1 VKILFFMRST
11 VYVRN
16 FESTLRMLAD
26 RGHDVVVVADPHRTH
41 LIDRIRRES
50 RRLRYVP
57 GLRVPFN
64 RWSFLGAE
72 IRRALD
78 YLRYLEPEYAS
89 ATKLRQRAQRKAPK
103 LLTALLQSPL
113 ARSPIGRPLLRRVLR
128 QCDRAI
134 PRDPAVDAF
143 IRPHDPDLV
152 LVTPLVEPGSPQ
164 SDIVRSAR
172 ALKVPAGLCA
182 YSWDNLTNKGL
193 IHDTLGLITVWVRAM
208 ADEATTLH
216 DVQRTAVRITGA
228 AAYDHWFSW
237 RPRDSRDSF
246 CARVGLAIHAPYL
259 LYLCSSKFISHD
271 ELPFIRRWV
280 TGIRDASRALRDVSV
295 LVQPTKAMHRS

>member
-1 VKILFFMRST
+1 VKLLFFMRST

-89 ATKLRQRAQRKAPK
+89 ATKLRQRAQRKAPE
-103 LLTALLQSPL
+103 A
-113 ARSPIGRPLLRRVLR
+113 
-128 QCDRAI
+128 
-134 PRDPAVDAF
+134 
-143 IRPHDPDLV
+143 
-152 LVTPLVEPGSPQ
+152 
-164 SDIVRSAR
+164 
-172 ALKVPAGLCA
+172 
-182 YSWDNLTNKGL
+182 
-193 IHDTLGLITVWVRAM
+193 
-208 ADEATTLH
+208 AD
-216 DVQRTAVRITGA
+216 GA
-228 AAYDHWFSW
+228 AAVAARAITDRASAVAQGIAAVRSSDTARSGRRRLHPPARPRSRPRHAARRARLAAVGHRAQRTRLEGTGGLVRVQLGQPDEQGVDSRHARSDYGMGSRDGRRSDNAARCAADGCPHHGRGGVRPLVSW